1 MLLKKTNCEQCM
13 YYAFDEESG
22 YYICEMDLDEDEM
35 RRFLEGSFR
44 QCHYY
49 HDGDE
54 YSLVRKQN

>member
-44 QCHYY
+44 QCPYY

-54 YSLVRKQN
+54 